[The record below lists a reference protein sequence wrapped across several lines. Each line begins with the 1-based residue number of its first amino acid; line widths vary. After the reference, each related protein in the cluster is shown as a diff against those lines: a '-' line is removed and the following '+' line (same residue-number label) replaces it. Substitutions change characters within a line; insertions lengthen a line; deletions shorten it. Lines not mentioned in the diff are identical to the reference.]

1 MSTQKRGRSV
11 GSGMTPSERKE
22 SKNKFKEG
30 RCKLRINIEDR
41 FEWLTPARNK
51 LNLMFTTECWLLSVL
66 SRRPSKGISLTLF
79 FIIIVVKCMKK
90 MCNCQRAFIHFYRH
104 RYATI
109 NIKCRWPHLIFFS
122 VSINKPIFI
131 IFNNCK
137 QTCWLPC
144 SPCWCFLLFP
154 RTYANSP
161 QDLIVSVYV

>member
-1 MSTQKRGRSV
+1 MWQANIRTYTKCRRKNVV
-11 GSGMTPSERKE
+11 GPLAVEWRLRREKKVRTSLK
-22 SKNKFKEG
+22 KG

-109 NIKCRWPHLIFFS
+109 NIKCRWPYLIFFS

-131 IFNNCK
+131 ICNNCK

-144 SPCWCFLLFP
+144 SPCWFFLLFP
-154 RTYANSP
+154 RTYAN
-161 QDLIVSVYV
+161 